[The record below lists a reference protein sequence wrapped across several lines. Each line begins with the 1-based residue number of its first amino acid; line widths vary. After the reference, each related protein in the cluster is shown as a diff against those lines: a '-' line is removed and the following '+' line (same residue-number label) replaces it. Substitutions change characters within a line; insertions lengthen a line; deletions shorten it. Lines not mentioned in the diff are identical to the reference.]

1 MGAPMEL
8 DTQPPAE
15 VDAEL
20 AHGSD
25 PTDAQF
31 RLLVESVSD
40 YAIYLLDTTGRVM
53 SWNAGAQRIKGYA
66 EQEILGQP
74 FSLFYPPEDRIADVP
89 ARMLEQAGRHG
100 RVNAQGWHLRQDG
113 SRFWAD
119 VVITALKNRAGQ
131 LTGYAK
137 VTRDLTSWLHANER
151 VRESEER
158 LRAFTDNSPAM
169 MYLKDADGRYRFVNQ
184 RLLAGLGL
192 RREQVLGR
200 RDEDI
205 FPSRQAAVFTAS
217 DAAVLSKKSAI
228 ELEHAL
234 ETGEGERIHMFAKFP
249 VFDAT
254 GAVAGIGGVVTD
266 ITERKRSEEALAEH
280 RTLLAEAQK
289 VAGLGSWD
297 WEPGSGRMAWSDELY
312 RIYGIDPGQV
322 QPTFEAFLERI
333 HPADRVLTATVVA
346 RALAE
351 GRGFSHEDRVRRPDG
366 NERIVRTQGE
376 IVRDPKG
383 RVLKMVGAC
392 LDVTEGRNAEI
403 ALRAAAAS
411 LQSLTRRLVQVEEAE
426 RRRIAGELHDRV
438 GQNLAALNINL
449 DIVLGALG
457 ESAPQDLRLRLRDS
471 LGLVDGTL
479 QTIEDVMAE
488 LRPPLLEEYGLGAA
502 LGWYAEE
509 FAKRTNIA
517 VEVQDLARERARQ
530 LGRESAVALF
540 RVAQEALTNVAKHA
554 DARRV
559 WVRLEANPGE
569 LRLGIRDDGSGFDAE
584 AAAQAR
590 ATRLGMTTMHERVI
604 AAGGSLRVES
614 APGKGTTLNA
624 QVPL

>member
-31 RLLVESVSD
+31 RLLVDSVTD

-53 SWNAGAQRIKGYA
+53 SWNAGAERIKGYVA
-66 EQEILGQP
+66 DEILGQH
-74 FSLFYPPEDRIADVP
+74 FSLFYPPEDRAAHVP
-89 ARMLEQAGRHG
+89 DRVLEQAAGQGRI
-100 RVNAQGWHLRQDG
+100 NAQGWRLRKDG

-119 VVITALKNRAGQ
+119 VVITALRRRGGALSGF
-131 LTGYAK
+131 AK
-137 VTRDLTSWLHANER
+137 VTRDLTGLRQATER

-158 LRAFTDNSPAM
+158 LQGFTNHSPAM
-169 MYLKDADGRYRFVNQ
+169 MFLKDAEGRYRFVNQ
-184 RLLAGLGL
+184 RLLARLGL
-192 RREQVLGR
+192 QREQILGR
-200 RDEDI
+200 RDAEV
-205 FPSRQAAVFTAS
+205 FAGQQATLMAAS
-217 DAAVLSKKSAI
+217 DAEVLAKQGPI
-228 ELEHAL
+228 ELEQPIL
-234 ETGEGERIHMFAKFP
+234 TSEGERVHMVVKFP
-249 VFDAT
+249 VFN
-254 GAVAGIGGVVTD
+254 GAGEVAGVGGVVTD
-266 ITERKRSEEALAEH
+266 ITERKRSEQALAEH

-289 VAGLGSWD
+289 VAGLGSWG

-312 RIYGIDPGQV
+312 RIYGVDPGQV
-322 QPTFEAFLERI
+322 QPTFEGFLERI
-333 HPADRVLTATVVA
+333 HPADRVLTATVLA

-351 GRGFSHEDRVRRPDG
+351 GRGFTHEDRVRRPDG

-376 IVRDPKG
+376 IVRDADG
-383 RVLKMVGAC
+383 RVLKLVGAC
-392 LDVTEGRNAEI
+392 LDITENRNAEI
-403 ALRAAAAS
+403 ALRAAAVS
-411 LQSLTRRLVQVEEAE
+411 LQSLSRRLVQVEESE

-457 ESAPQDLRLRLRDS
+457 ESAPQDVRVRLRDS

-479 QTIEDVMAE
+479 QTIEDVMAD

-509 FAKRTNIA
+509 FTKRTNIA
-517 VEVQDLARERARQ
+517 VELQDQARERARQ
-530 LGRESAVALF
+530 LPREAAVALF

-554 DARRV
+554 DAKHV
-559 WVRLEANPGE
+559 WLRLEAEPSE
-569 LRLGIRDDGSGFDAE
+569 LRLAIRDDGTGFDAE
-584 AAAQAR
+584 AVAQTR
-590 ATRLGMTTMHERVI
+590 ATRLGMTTMDERVI

-614 APGKGTTLNA
+614 APGKGTTIKA

>member
-1 MGAPMEL
+1 MEL
-8 DTQPPAE
+8 DTHLARDLPAQ
-15 VDAEL
+15 L
-20 AHGSD
+20 AGGSD

-31 RLLVESVSD
+31 RVLVETVSD

-53 SWNAGAQRIKGYA
+53 SWNAGAERIKGYVA
-66 EQEILGQP
+66 GEILGRH
-74 FSLFYPPEDRIADVP
+74 FSVFYTPEDCEAGRP
-89 ARMLEQAGRHG
+89 EQMLEHAARDGRTG
-100 RVNAQGWHLRQDG
+100 TQGWRLRQDG

-119 VVITALKNRAGQ
+119 VVITALHSRAGA

-137 VTRDLTSWLHANER
+137 VTRDLTSWRQAQER
-151 VRESEER
+151 MRESEER
-158 LRAFTDNSPAM
+158 LQAFTDHSPAM
-169 MYLKDADGRYRFVNQ
+169 MFLKDVDGRYRFVNRQ
-184 RLLAGLGL
+184 LLARFGL
-192 RREQVLGR
+192 RREQILGR
-200 RDEDI
+200 RDEEV
-205 FPSRQAAVFTAS
+205 FPGQQAAHFATS
-217 DAAVLSKKSAI
+217 DAEVLAKRSAI
-228 ELEHAL
+228 ELEQPIVS
-234 ETGEGERIHMFAKFP
+234 GEGERVLMVVKFP
-249 VFDAT
+249 VFDAA
-254 GAVAGIGGVVTD
+254 GAVAGIGGVATD
-266 ITERKRSEEALAEH
+266 ITERKRAEQEVREQ
-280 RTLLAEAQK
+280 RTLLTEAQK
-289 VAGLGSWD
+289 LAGLGSWE
-297 WEPGSGRMAWSDELY
+297 WEPGNGRMSWSEELY
-312 RIYGIDPGQV
+312 GIYGVHPGAV
-322 QPTFEAFLERI
+322 QPSFEAFLERV
-333 HPADRVLTATVVA
+333 HPADRVLTATVIA

-351 GRGFSHEDRVRRPDG
+351 GRGFTYEDRVPRPDG
-366 NERIVRTQGE
+366 GERIVRTQGD
-376 IVRDPKG
+376 IVRDEKG
-383 RVLKMVGAC
+383 RVVKLVGAC
-392 LDVTEGRNAEI
+392 LDVTEGRNSEI

-438 GQNLAALNINL
+438 GQNLSALNINL

-530 LGRESAVALF
+530 LRREAAVALF
-540 RVAQEALTNVAKHA
+540 RIAQEALTNVAKHA
-554 DARRV
+554 QARRV

-614 APGKGTTLNA
+614 APGKGTTLNV